1 MADMPRPVQPP
12 VAARP
17 DVAGF
22 LAEARGLVDRW
33 LLEKVL
39 PPDGRGAPRLAEA
52 LRYSLLAG
60 GKRLRPALALA
71 ACRGLGG
78 QDAAVLP
85 WMGALECLH
94 TYSLIHDDLPAMD
107 DDALRRGKPTSHV
120 VFGEALAILAG
131 DALHTLAFE
140 SLLAHTPDAATGRD
154 LGVLLSRA
162 AGHGGMVGGQV
173 EDLAADGKPAD
184 ADRLARIHLGKT
196 AALFAAA
203 CEGGARAAGAP
214 APACAALATFGRH
227 LGLAFQIVDD
237 VLDETGTPES
247 LGKTPGKDRR
257 GKKMTYVA
265 LEGEPAARARAA
277 RGGEAPPVRVRRLD
291 RAGRRGGMPRYVP
304 ARPGC
309 PGRGPGSG
317 GRAAAPR
324 RPPRTG
330 LGAGAPAAGRAAGP
344 CGRRRRRAPRGRRGA

>member
-1 MADMPRPVQPP
+1 MAGMTRPQRPP
-12 VAARP
+12 VAAAP
-17 DVAGF
+17 DVAAY
-22 LAEARGLVDRW
+22 LAEVRGLVDRW
-33 LLEKVL
+33 LVEKVL
-39 PPDGRGAPRLAEA
+39 PPEGRGAPRLAEA

-71 ACRGLGG
+71 ASRGLGG

-140 SLLAHTPDAATGRD
+140 TLLTHTPDPAVARD
-154 LGVLLSRA
+154 LGVLLARA
-162 AGHGGMVGGQV
+162 AGHRGMVGGQV
-173 EDLAADGKPAD
+173 EDLAADGQPAD
-184 ADRLARIHLGKT
+184 AGRLARIHAGKT

-214 APACAALATFGRH
+214 PAACAALATFGLH

-257 GKKMTYVA
+257 AKKMTYVA
-265 LEGEPAARARAA
+265 LEGVDAARARARA
-277 RGGEAPPVRVRRLD
+277 EADAALAAAAPHD
-291 RAGRRGGMPRYVP
+291 RAGLLAAITRYVT
-304 ARPGC
+304 A
-309 PGRGPGSG
+309 
-317 GRAAAPR
+317 
-324 RPPRTG
+324 RTG
-330 LGAGAPAAGRAAGP
+330 
-344 CGRRRRRAPRGRRGA
+344 